1 MNTKGLEGTAKTVR
15 ALSMDAVQ
23 KANSGHPGLPMG
35 CAELGSLMYGEVL
48 THTPKDPSWID
59 RDRFVLSAGH
69 GSMLLYSLLHL
80 CGYNISRDDL
90 ASFRSVG
97 SKTPGHPEYGVTEG
111 VETTTGPLG
120 AGISNSVGMAIAET
134 MLAAQFNTP
143 KHTVIDHYTYTLAG
157 DGCMME
163 GISSE
168 AASLAGHLGLGKL
181 VVLYD
186 SNKISIE
193 GSTELAFTEDVAAR
207 YRAYGWQT
215 LSGDAYD
222 FDGMAELIEQAKG
235 ETEKPT
241 LITLTSTIGKG
252 SPNKA
257 GTHGVHGAPLGEE
270 EVKAA
275 RRELGIPENEDFYVA
290 PEALKYFE
298 ERSASW
304 DKEYERWNTTFAE
317 WAAENPELKKL
328 WDSYFSK
335 GKAAGE
341 IPVEA
346 DLPVYPEGESEAT
359 RKVSGAV
366 LQELAEAVPNLVGGS
381 ADLAPS
387 NNTALKKYSDYSKE
401 DRAGRNMHFGVR
413 EHAMGGVING
423 MTIHGGLRVF
433 GATFL
438 VFSDYMRPALRL
450 AALMKLPVIFIF
462 THDSIYIGEDG
473 PTHQPVEHL
482 AGLRSIPGMKV
493 LRPAGPQETVEA
505 WKIAMEHTEG
515 PTCLILTRQKLPTLA
530 KADVHWKE
538 SVRSGAYTVVEPEG
552 SPEVVILATGS
563 EVSLAVEAAKKSSK
577 QVRVVSVMDK
587 GAFDRMSRKEME
599 QLIPSG
605 VRTVVA
611 EAGVSGDWGLYVDN
625 KEDLFTIN
633 RFGESGA
640 GAEVAAHLGY
650 TAEALAKLCDR

>member
-80 CGYNISRDDL
+80 CGYNVSRDDL

-235 ETEKPT
+235 ETDKPT

-387 NNTALKKYSDYSKE
+387 NNTALKQYSDYSKE

>member
-1 MNTKGLEGTAKTVR
+1 
-15 ALSMDAVQ
+15 
-23 KANSGHPGLPMG
+23 
-35 CAELGSLMYGEVL
+35 
-48 THTPKDPSWID
+48 
-59 RDRFVLSAGH
+59 SAGH

-80 CGYNISRDDL
+80 CGYSVSRDDL

-235 ETEKPT
+235 ETDKPT

-450 AALMKLPVIFIF
+450 AALMQLPVIFIF

>member
-80 CGYNISRDDL
+80 CGYNVSRDDL

-235 ETEKPT
+235 ETDKPT

-328 WDSYFSK
+328 WDSYFSN

-387 NNTALKKYSDYSKE
+387 NNTALKKYSDYTKE

-450 AALMKLPVIFIF
+450 AALMQLPVIFIF

>member
-48 THTPKDPSWID
+48 KHTPKNPSWID

-505 WKIAMEHTEG
+505 WKMAMEHTEG

-587 GAFDRMSRKEME
+587 GAFDGMSRKEME

-605 VRTVVA
+605 VRTIVA

>member
-80 CGYNISRDDL
+80 CGYNVSRDDL

-387 NNTALKKYSDYSKE
+387 NNTALKKYSDYTKE

-505 WKIAMEHTEG
+505 WKMAMEHTEG

>member
-1 MNTKGLEGTAKTVR
+1 MNKKGLERSALSVR

-48 THTPKDPSWID
+48 KHTPKDPDWID

-80 CGYNISRDDL
+80 SGYNVSKEDI

-120 AGISNSVGMAIAET
+120 AGFSNAVGMAIAET
-134 MLAAQFNTP
+134 MLAQQFNTSEHP
-143 KHTVIDHYTYTLAG
+143 IIDHHTYALAG

-181 VVLYD
+181 VIIYD

-235 ETEKPT
+235 ETGKPT

-257 GTHGVHGAPLGEE
+257 GTHGVHGAPLGED

-275 RRELGIPENEDFYVA
+275 RREIGIPENEEFYIA
-290 PEALKYFE
+290 PEALEYFK

-304 DKEYERWNTTFAE
+304 EKEYDRWNTMFTE
-317 WAAENPELKKL
+317 WAAKNPELKKL

-335 GKAAGE
+335 GKEDSE
-341 IPVEA
+341 IPADA
-346 DLPVYPEGESEAT
+346 DLPVYPEGENEAT

-366 LQELAEAVPNLVGGS
+366 LQKLAETVPNLVGGS

-387 NNTALKKYSDYSKE
+387 NNTALKGYGDYSKG
-401 DRAGRNMHFGVR
+401 DRGGRNLHFGVR
-413 EHAMGGVING
+413 EHAMGGIVNG
-423 MTIHGGLRVF
+423 MTAHGGFRVF
-433 GATFL
+433 AGTFL

-450 AALMKLPVIFIF
+450 SSLMKLPVIFIF
-462 THDSIYIGEDG
+462 THDSFYLGEDG
-473 PTHQPVEHL
+473 PTHQPIEHL

-493 LRPAGPQETVEA
+493 LRPADPQETVEA
-505 WKIAMEHTEG
+505 WKMAMEHTEG
-515 PTCLILTRQKLPTLA
+515 PTSLVLTRQKLPVSA
-530 KADVHWKE
+530 KADVNWKE
-538 SVRSGAYTVVEPEG
+538 SIRSGAYTVHEPDG
-552 SPEVVILATGS
+552 DPEVVILASGS
-563 EVSLAVEAAKKSSK
+563 EVTLSIEAAEKSRK
-577 QVRVVSVMDK
+577 NVRVVSVIDK
-587 GAFDRMSRKEME
+587 GTFDRMDRKEMAH
-599 QLIPSG
+599 LIPAG

-611 EAGVSGDWGLYVDN
+611 EAGKSEDWGLYVDS
-625 KEDLFTIN
+625 KEDLFTLN
-633 RFGESGA
+633 RFGESGP
-640 GAEVAAHLGY
+640 GKEVAAHLGF
-650 TAEALAKLCDR
+650 TAEALAVLCDR